1 LALLLVFCDPCA
13 KMFSV
18 LCLTTSVTY
27 SLSPKKGFESEL
39 FGTDCLQMHVN
50 RMVSISSKMTTL
62 EIDGFIDLAPN
73 SPTSALK
80 SFVKV
85 SGSYLTDITK
95 STQNGSKIKIEL
107 E

>member
-1 LALLLVFCDPCA
+1 
-13 KMFSV
+13 
-18 LCLTTSVTY
+18 
-27 SLSPKKGFESEL
+27 
-39 FGTDCLQMHVN
+39 
-50 RMVSISSKMTTL
+50 MVSISSKMTTL